1 MYGDLVRMMPGNLD
15 SYGVDGVAGAERFQ
29 SQPNQRYALFDKN
42 EDYVYFF
49 TTDGSNNK
57 STIRRCEFK
66 DKPVPKL
73 EDMFTPKEE
82 FNSLKEEMSDVK
94 QSIQQLL
101 ELVRTANANE
111 SVSSIQSQPTAT
123 GGIIP
128 RDNGQNKGSIKA
140 I

>member
-1 MYGDLVRMMPGNLD
+1 MYGDLARMMPGNLD
-15 SYGVDGVAGAERFQ
+15 SYAVDGVAGAERFQ

-101 ELVRTANANE
+101 ELVRTSHE
-111 SVSSIQSQPTAT
+111 SVPSVQPQPATA
-123 GGIIP
+123 GGAP
-128 RDNGQNKGSIKA
+128 QRDNGQNKGSVKA